1 MNGGLLALYGIQVLL
16 LSLFIVSFWA
26 RRRSVTLRVLSQI
39 IIGVL
44 LINAVIYGLEE
55 FDYVTKTFFFLDRF
69 GISFWYAEVGS
80 ILVSSVIFMALCV
93 VALIICLSFRRW
105 GHASAALVLGGGPC
119 VFLFWVLMVWN
130 WGTNNEIFFALLFY
144 MPPLML
150 PLLVYSLF
158 FAPSGAQGT
167 ASLIVQ
173 VRPSPE

>member
-1 MNGGLLALYGIQVLL
+1 MNGFLLALYGIQVLL

-26 RRRSVTLRVLSQI
+26 WRRSVTLRVLSQI

-44 LINAVIYGLEE
+44 LINAVTYGLEE
-55 FDYVTKTFFFLDRF
+55 FDYITKSFFFLGRF
-69 GISFWYAEVGS
+69 GMGFWYVEVGS

-93 VALIICLSFRRW
+93 TALIICLSFRRW
-105 GHASAALVLGGGPC
+105 GHASAALVLGGVPC

-130 WGTNNEIFFALLFY
+130 WGTNNEIFFALLFF

-158 FAPSGAQGT
+158 FAPSGAQRT
-167 ASLIVQ
+167 AGLNVQ
-173 VRPSPE
+173 VRPSAE